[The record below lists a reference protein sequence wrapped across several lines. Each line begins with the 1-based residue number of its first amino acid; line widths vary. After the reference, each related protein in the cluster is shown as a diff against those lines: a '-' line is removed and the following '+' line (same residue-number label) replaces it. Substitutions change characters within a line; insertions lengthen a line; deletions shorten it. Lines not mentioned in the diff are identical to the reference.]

1 MPRRKIIYSG
11 IGILFI
17 FSIILGWMVFH
28 NPKELKV
35 YFLDVGQGDAILI
48 SQGNKQLLIDGGP
61 SEQVLMEKLGQFI
74 PFWDRKIEV
83 LIATHPDK
91 DHIAGL
97 MAVMKNYQIETII
110 NSRVPQESEISQEF
124 ENSISQEKILEIAGE
139 PDLKVNWPNGAILKI
154 LEAKIAKDTNQGSV
168 VVRLNF
174 GENSFLFTGDITEN
188 EEKDLI
194 SKIPDALAAD
204 FLKVAHH
211 GSKYA
216 TSAEFLDSVRPKE
229 AIISVGKNNR
239 YGHPTAEVLSRLEE
253 RGITILRTDQ
263 SGDIIY
269 NCPGIGD
276 DCFREK

>member
-11 IGILFI
+11 LGILFI
-17 FSIILGWMVFH
+17 FSLILSWRIFAH
-28 NPKELKV
+28 SQELKI

-48 SQGNKQLLIDGGP
+48 SQGNQQILIDGGP

-83 LIATHPDK
+83 LVATHPDK

-97 MAVMKNYQIETII
+97 MAVMKNYQVGAII

-124 ENSISQEKILEIAGE
+124 EKLISQEEITEMAGE
-139 PDLKVNWPNGAILKI
+139 PGLKINWRSGASLKI
-154 LEAKIAKDTNQGSV
+154 LEAKIAKDTNQGSIV
-168 VVRLNF
+168 ARLDF

-194 SKIPDALAAD
+194 ASYSDALPAD

-216 TSAEFLDSVRPKE
+216 TSVEFLDSVKPKE
-229 AIISVGKNNR
+229 AIISVAKNNR
-239 YGHPTAEVLSRLEE
+239 YGHPTVEVLSRLEE
-253 RGITILRTDQ
+253 KEITILRTDQ

-269 NCPGIGD
+269 TCPEVKEE
-276 DCFREK
+276 CFREK

>member
-1 MPRRKIIYSG
+1 MLPKKIIYSG
-11 IGILFI
+11 IAILFI
-17 FSIILGWMVFH
+17 FSIILGWRVFS
-28 NPKELKV
+28 NSKELKV

-48 SQGNKQLLIDGGP
+48 AQGSNQILIDGGP
-61 SEQVLMEKLGQFI
+61 SEQALMEKLGQFI
-74 PFWDRKIEV
+74 PFWDRKIEA

-97 MAVMKNYQIETII
+97 LAVMKNYQVGRII
-110 NSRVPQESEISQEF
+110 NSRVSKESEIFQEF
-124 ENSISQEKILEIAGE
+124 ENLVQREKIAEIEGEAG
-139 PDLKVNWPNGAILKI
+139 LKINWPNGASLKI
-154 LEAKIAKDTNQGSV
+154 VEAKITNDANQGSIV
-168 VVRLNF
+168 ARLDW

-194 SKIPDALAAD
+194 FDSPDSLPAD

-216 TSAEFLDSVRPKE
+216 TSAEFLESVQPQE
-229 AIISVGKNNR
+229 AIISAGKNNR

-253 RGITILRTDQ
+253 RGITVLRTDRD
-263 SGDIIY
+263 GDIIY
-269 NCPGIGD
+269 TCPEIKS

>member
-11 IGILFI
+11 IGVLLIISL
-17 FSIILGWMVFH
+17 ILGWRIFSRSQ
-28 NPKELKV
+28 ELKI

-48 SQGNKQLLIDGGP
+48 SQGNQQVLIDGGP

-83 LIATHPDK
+83 LLATHPDK

-97 MAVMKNYQIETII
+97 MAVVKNYQVGAII
-110 NSRVPQESEISQEF
+110 NSRVPQESEIFQEF
-124 ENSISQEKILEIAGE
+124 EKLISQERITEMAGE
-139 PDLKVNWPNGAILKI
+139 PGLKINWLSGASLKI
-154 LEAKIAKDTNQGSV
+154 LEAKIAKDTNQGSIV
-168 VVRLNF
+168 ARLDF
-174 GENSFLFTGDITEN
+174 GENSFLFTGDITET
-188 EEKDLI
+188 EEKELMATN
-194 SKIPDALAAD
+194 PDALPAD

-216 TSAEFLDSVRPKE
+216 TSVEFLDSVKPKE

-239 YGHPTAEVLSRLEE
+239 YGHPTPEVLSRLEE
-253 RGITILRTDQ
+253 KGITILRTDQ
-263 SGDIIY
+263 NGDIVY
-269 NCPGIGD
+269 NCQEIKS